1 MTPKQLPID
10 CHRYHGDDQSIE
22 RLQSEAK
29 KMGFPIMIKAVLG
42 GGGLHPTSPNNPN
55 NPN

>member
-42 GGGLHPTSPNNPN
+42 GGGLHPTNPN